1 MVLNTFAVGAAV
13 VPTVVGTSISHCLNR
28 KSLRQ
33 KPTERISYHQGLQL
47 VRSFL
52 GYASLHTV
60 DDLQAFTSQWVPVPR
75 WVHVEEVSISKD
87 ILARS
92 AELLQAQLGPIG
104 IEQVGGK
111 QWWQWRRDNGPLKAE
126 WIEMRKDYNERMS
139 AGDTQGQRIIL
150 YVHGG
155 AYFFG
160 SVDEHRYQ
168 MQRHARKLKAR
179 LLAPRYRLAPQF
191 PFPCG
196 LQDCL
201 AAYLFLLEAH
211 APSTIV
217 LAGDSAG
224 GGMTLSML
232 VTLRDQGIPLPA
244 GAVLLSPWVDLTHS
258 FPSVAGNGEYDY
270 IPPHGFIHKPSMA
283 WPPPSVGDLNGLTR
297 SLEGNTKRRRAS
309 SKSSGGETQEKKI
322 TEQDAVR
329 GFSADPAAAAAG
341 KITIQTSS
349 DTTKRSERGSVQAV
363 QAPRPLTVPLGGS
376 AVTIFDQIQLYAP
389 NHLLTHPLV
398 SPLLQPSLGGLPPL
412 LILVGGGELLR
423 DEQIY
428 LAHKAADPLKY
439 APTSKQ
445 LAKFGYSPSQV
456 TQYPPTDVQLQV
468 WDDLC
473 HVAVTLSWTRPAK
486 HMYRAVAQFGAW
498 CLAHAQQT
506 AIDILD
512 DDDISI
518 VSEHSSSTPTPV
530 TSEQSSSEN
539 VSEPKQRPAAK
550 SALTFATPSAAR
562 PLPNFVVGKA
572 GDPLPPFTDHMIR
585 QRVDRHG
592 HVYPLAPAATL
603 DALRVPP
610 AEIGVIKE
618 GPTRKWMAAQNQF
631 NKRFA
636 KEKRAVQRK
645 RVDELRRGYERFEG
659 ETPPPTALAGRRLK
673 EGAGVERRVK
683 RSWGMSLWSLWG
695 SKHDVKTIA
704 REERAGT
711 QDLDSNPEEKSA
723 HRLSSRHLSIA
734 PRRLSTASRRPRRS
748 TLQPPDQPRSRH
760 RSVTD
765 EGQARPSIDPRYTS
779 IPPPHATSTSSPTS
793 SPTSPADRCGL
804 PGGAPSA
811 SEARYPPT
819 LPIDLTGAAGAAP
832 LETDVDVDDVS
843 TVVPATETRSTRP
856 TWAGVAY
863 PFKLRVEGVDE
874 GSGGKELNAST
885 VTLDSVSLG
894 EGGGEGA
901 GEESS
906 RTSEKAGA
914 GDDSRPERPRV
925 ERFVTAREEL

>member
-1 MVLNTFAVGAAV
+1 MVLNTFAWSGLA
-13 VPTVVGTSISHCLNR
+13 SHT
-28 KSLRQ
+28 LR
-33 KPTERISYHQGLQL
+33 L
-47 VRSFL
+47 
-52 GYASLHTV
+52 LHTV

-297 SLEGNTKRRRAS
+297 SLEGNIKRRRAS

-539 VSEPKQRPAAK
+539 HAPYPTLSSAKQ
-550 SALTFATPSAAR
+550 ATPS
-562 PLPNFVVGKA
+562 
-572 GDPLPPFTDHMIR
+572 PFTDHMIR

-695 SKHDVKTIA
+695 IA

-723 HRLSSRHLSIA
+723 HR
-734 PRRLSTASRRPRRS
+734 
-748 TLQPPDQPRSRH
+748 
-760 RSVTD
+760 
-765 EGQARPSIDPRYTS
+765 QARPSIDPRYTS
-779 IPPPHATSTSSPTS
+779 IPPPQATSTSSPTS